1 MKRLTITSILACIV
15 ALTFAQGPNN
25 TGNYYQA
32 ANGKKGEALKTALFN
47 IIKAHTDIG
56 YSGLKAAYKQT
67 DVRADGYIRDWYS
80 SATQYEPGSNF
91 ASSYKEEGDGYN
103 REHSMPQSWFDKASP
118 MRADIVHVFPTDAK
132 INGNRGD
139 NPFGEVNT
147 NAQYSQSTGG
157 YSKWGSAKPGL
168 GFSGTVFEPNDEIKG
183 DIARIYFYMTT
194 CYQDKILTW
203 TGGSTSAD
211 VIGGTTYKPLK
222 EWVMTMMLRWSEQ
235 DPVDEVER
243 ARNAAVYTVQ
253 KNRNPFVDYPGL
265 EQYVWGTLTDQSFS
279 YDHYANVTRID
290 GVYTE
295 PEPHNGAI
303 YNLKGQR
310 VDGQLLRPGL
320 YVREG
325 RKFLVR

>member
-47 IIKAHTDIG
+47 IIKNPSVTS
-56 YSGLKAAYKQT
+56 YSGLKEAYKTT
-67 DVRADGYIRDWYS
+67 DVRPDGYIRDWYS
-80 SATQYEPGSNF
+80 NTTNYVPGSAFGN
-91 ASSYKEEGDGYN
+91 YKKEGDAYN
-103 REHSMPQSWFDKASP
+103 REHSVPQSWFSEASP
-118 MRADIVHVFPTDAK
+118 MKSDIVHVFPVDGYV
-132 INGNRGD
+132 NNRRS
-139 NPFGEVNT
+139 NYPFGEVGNVT
-147 NAQYSQSTGG
+147 YQSNNNYSKLGYGKTGLG
-157 YSKWGSAKPGL
+157 YSSL
-168 GFSGTVFEPNDEIKG
+168 VFEPNDEVKG
-183 DIARIYFYMTT
+183 DIARIYFYMAT
-194 CYQDKILTW
+194 CYQDRINNWSGESFT
-203 TGGSTSAD
+203 GSTAYQPFAQW
-211 VIGGTTYKPLK
+211 TLN
-222 EWVMTMMLRWSEQ
+222 MLLRWSEQ